1 MRVDAISARVY
12 SSPVKKYSQ
21 KSIYYCK
28 SPSKKVQNGEIMTFA
43 GNNVVKGV
51 GIGAIVG
58 LAAMGAI
65 AAISG
70 GVATPFAYCLY
81 AASFGTAGGIAA
93 KAYDE
98 TEREQ
103 LQTAVQT
110 SVQTI

>member
-12 SSPVKKYSQ
+12 SSPVKKYSP
-21 KSIYYCK
+21 KSICYSK
-28 SPSKKVQNGEIMTFA
+28 SPSKKVQNNDILTFS
-43 GNNVVKGV
+43 GNNVVKGI

-58 LAAMGAI
+58 LALMGAI
-65 AAISG
+65 SAASG

-93 KAYDE
+93 KAHDE

-103 LQTAVQT
+103 LQTAVQ
-110 SVQTI
+110 SK